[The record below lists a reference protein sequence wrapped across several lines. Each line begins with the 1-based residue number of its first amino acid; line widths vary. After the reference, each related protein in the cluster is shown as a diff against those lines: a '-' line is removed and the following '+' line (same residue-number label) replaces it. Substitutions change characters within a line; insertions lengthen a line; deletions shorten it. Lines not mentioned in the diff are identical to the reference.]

1 MYQMA
6 ENLSVNVRVD
16 FLENSAVRE
25 NVFTFIRLNSQPR
38 VHDLN

>member
-1 MYQMA
+1 MYLMA

-25 NVFTFIRLNSQPR
+25 NVFTFILLNSQPR